1 MRRICLIRHGHPDF
15 PFGEHRCVGGRT
27 DLPLGALGR
36 MQAALLP
43 FLPELEGLSAVF
55 CSPLARARETALPLC
70 AAPRVM
76 AGLEEQDMGV
86 WDGLSFR
93 EIRERFPELYEARE
107 RDPSLLPEGAESM
120 DEVRARMRAALLR
133 CLDESEGDIAVAGH
147 RTAIASLTGHRELL
161 LHGSVTVLRW
171 DGERYSIEAL
181 GVRPC
186 PPLTRRL
193 AETLLAAAAPGERVE
208 AHCRAVAAEALRIA
222 RALPS
227 ELDEELLVS
236 AALLHDVARA
246 EPDHARVGAAWLREL
261 GYANAAACVERHH
274 DCCGEAIDEAAVLF
288 LADKC
293 VREDRH
299 VTLAERFAGSE
310 ARCLSPEARAAHAA
324 RLEAALRLRDEINA
338 LCGRTLVE

>member
-15 PFGEHRCVGGRT
+15 PFGERRCVGGRT

-107 RDPSLLPEGAESM
+107 RDPSLLPEGAESI

-222 RALPS
+222 RA
-227 ELDEELLVS
+227 
-236 AALLHDVARA
+236 

-261 GYANAAACVERHH
+261 GYADAAACVERHH

-293 VREDRH
+293 VREDRR

-310 ARCLSPEARAAHAA
+310 ARCLTPEARAAHAA